1 MGLTDKGAVLEEYAS
16 KTGSW
21 TFLVTMPSGLT
32 CVVASGQSW
41 EFLKAVRPDQV
52 S

>member
-1 MGLTDKGAVLEEYAS
+1 MGLTDKGAVLEVFAS
-16 KTGSW
+16 KNGSW

-41 EFLKAVRPDQV
+41 ESLKVVQSDQI